1 MSKLKD
7 LKEEFTKITGLPAK
21 KAIVQLI
28 CTELEDRRM
37 HSISDWEWVLTSIE
51 PRFKLQTYQDYRNK
65 VTELEQQNEVLANYI
80 SEQLNKPEPVAE
92 TTTETLTNPSVESLE
107 DVAYLLNETES
118 RLLFTLLLSYA
129 DNIKSAYKKLTKKY
143 HPDVNS
149 SPKATALTVIL
160 NDVYSTLNQQKD
172 NLDDDFNTDYTN
184 YSNPNNDYDKDC
196 TVSYDDFENL
206 EF

>member
-7 LKEEFTKITGLPAK
+7 LKEEFTKVTGLPAK
-21 KAIVQLI
+21 KAVIQLI
-28 CTELEDRRM
+28 CPGVDSRSM

-51 PRFKLQTYQDYRNK
+51 PRFKLQTYLDLQNK
-65 VTELEQQNEVLANYI
+65 LTELEEQNEVFANYI
-80 SEQLNKPEPVAE
+80 CKEINKPEPVE
-92 TTTETLTNPSVESLE
+92 PVESKTEVADIPAVESLE
-107 DVAYLLNETES
+107 DVAYLLDETES

-129 DNIKSAYKKLTKKY
+129 NNLKSAYKKLAKKY

-172 NLDDDFNTDYTN
+172 NSDDNFTDIDYTDYDYATN
-184 YSNPNNDYDKDC
+184 S
-196 TVSYDDFENL
+196 TVDMHNWENVG
-206 EF
+206 F